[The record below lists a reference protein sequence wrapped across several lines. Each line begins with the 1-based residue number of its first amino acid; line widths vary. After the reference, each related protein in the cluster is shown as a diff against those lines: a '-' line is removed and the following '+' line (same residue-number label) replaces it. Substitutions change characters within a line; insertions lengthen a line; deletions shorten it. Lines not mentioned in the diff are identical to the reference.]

1 MGVALSDTAREVRL
15 GWKLGLARSGTS
27 SFDLGVD
34 AIRTEPVNDS
44 GPQQPQ
50 HDIRLNLDARF

>member
-27 SFDLGVD
+27 SFELGVEATRKESAD
-34 AIRTEPVNDS
+34 
-44 GPQQPQ
+44 
-50 HDIRLNLDARF
+50 HDHNPEYGLGLTMTASW